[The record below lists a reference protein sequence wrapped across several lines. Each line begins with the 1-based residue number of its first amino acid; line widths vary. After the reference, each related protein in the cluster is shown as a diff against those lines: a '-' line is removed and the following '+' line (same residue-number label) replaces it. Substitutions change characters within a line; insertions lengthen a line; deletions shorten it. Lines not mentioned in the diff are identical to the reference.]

1 MKLFI
6 SSQVE
11 SFDIYKISIRLIAFY
26 QENSISTLSNHLSHF
41 PRTIY
46 HSKSN
51 GGIKIF
57 QEIARLSIFLKGNIF
72 TTRDS
77 LQFSFIRFTTISLLK
92 IEQNVLSNQMYYESK
107 VELEI
112 EFAS

>member
-57 QEIARLSIFLKGNIF
+57 QEIARLSILKGNIF

-77 LQFSFIRFTTISLLK
+77 LQFSFIRLTIISLLK
-92 IEQNVLSNQMYYESK
+92 IEQNVLSNEVLSK

>member
-6 SSQVE
+6 SLQVE
-11 SFDIYKISIRLIAFY
+11 SFEIYKISIRLIAFY

-57 QEIARLSIFLKGNIF
+57 QEIARLSILKGNIF

-77 LQFSFIRFTTISLLK
+77 LQFSFIRLTTISLLK
-92 IEQNVLSNQMYYESK
+92 IEQNVLSNESK
-107 VELEI
+107 IKLEI
-112 EFAS
+112 EFVS